1 VEPAKTLFLTET
13 GVEQSPDGSTA
24 VNVGPIVRA
33 LTFLTEGRG
42 DDRGTDEAGN
52 PLPDLMSLAF
62 EVVESIIV
70 GGRKADYFR
79 RVKRE
84 LEAEGSG
91 AGRSSLA
98 LAKRA
103 SRVQP
108 AAQAAEAAELA
119 EAAERAEVAQTV
131 ALEQAANALQL
142 LLAGLQGATAQLLSA
157 MQELGALPKIR
168 RSTKPKRKPAAK
180 AKAPRQR
187 APSKKK
193 RPATPSAPAKKA
205 AKRKRKSR

>member
-1 VEPAKTLFLTET
+1 MEPPKTLFLTET

-33 LTFLTEGRG
+33 LSFLTEGRG

-108 AAQAAEAAELA
+108 AAQAQEAPEVAEVP
-119 EAAERAEVAQTV
+119 ERAEVAETA
-131 ALEQAANALQL
+131 ALEQAANAVQL
-142 LLAGLQGATAQLLSA
+142 LLAGLQGVASQLLSA
-157 MQELGALPKIR
+157 MPGLGVTPKLR
-168 RSTKPKRKPAAK
+168 RSAKPKRKPSAK

-187 APSKKK
+187 PQPKKK
-193 RPATPSAPAKKA
+193 RSATPSAPAKQA